1 MYQSHFIS
9 ETLFIKFNYLINL
22 LYKNRNK
29 LIEKNTRVGL
39 FFWKENNLKKPK
51 LTSVTPTI
59 MLAMSDLKVETEQ
72 AYL

>member
-39 FFWKENNLKKPK
+39 FFWEENNLKKPK

-59 MLAMSDLKVETEQ
+59 MLEMSDLKVETEQ